1 MAFTELGLLRQ
12 YLSLSGPNR
21 VFFNVHAGGLGW
33 AIPAALGA
41 QLADRNR
48 LVISMVGDRSYM
60 FTNPTACHQI
70 AKALELPILII
81 IKITACGMRCA
92 DRL

>member
-1 MAFTELGLLRQ
+1 MAFTELGLLPQ
-12 YLSLSGPNR
+12 YMSLSGPNR
-21 VFFNVHAGGLGW
+21 AFFNVHAGGLGW
-33 AIPAALGA
+33 AIPAVLGA

-81 IKITACGMRCA
+81 IKNNGMWNAVR
-92 DRL
+92 